1 MKSELVKLDIK
12 DPIAW
17 VTIDN
22 PPMNALGD
30 QAKEDLGRVFDN
42 IETAKARIRV
52 VILTG
57 KGKAFVA
64 GSDIEKFAH
73 LDVAQATAQ
82 SLKTQK
88 LYRQVET
95 FERPTICAINGYC
108 FGGGLELAMCCDIRV
123 ASESAVLGHP
133 EVDLGIIPGAG
144 ASQRLPRLVG
154 IGRAKELIFSARRIK
169 AEEALRIGLVEMV
182 VPQESLLAEAQKMAE
197 RIAAKG
203 PVALAA
209 AKRVLNQGWAM
220 PIEEGL
226 EMESRIWG
234 SLFDTQDQK
243 EGVRAFLEK
252 RAPQFKGE

>member
-1 MKSELVKLDIK
+1 MRIELVKLDIK
-12 DPIAW
+12 EPIAW

-30 QAKEDLGRVFDN
+30 QAKEDLGRIFDHL
-42 IETAKARIRV
+42 ETNKTRIRV

-64 GSDIEKFAH
+64 GSDIEKFVH
-73 LDVAQATAQ
+73 LDASQATAQ

-88 LYRQVET
+88 LFRQVET

-108 FGGGLELAMCCDIRV
+108 FGAGLELAMCCDIRMT
-123 ASESAVLGHP
+123 SESAVLGHP

-154 IGRAKELIFSARRIK
+154 MGRTKELILSGRRIK
-169 AEEALRIGLVEMV
+169 AAEALRIGLVEMV
-182 VPQESLLAEAQKMAE
+182 VSQESLLVEAQKMAE

-203 PVALAA
+203 PLAVAA

-220 PIEEGL
+220 AIEEGL
-226 EMESRIWG
+226 EMESRVWG
-234 SLFDTQDQK
+234 SLFDSKDQK
-243 EGVRAFLEK
+243 EGVQAFLEK
-252 RAPQFKGE
+252 RPPQFKGE